1 LSDIIKEMEKHLNNI
16 DAMKEN
22 IKKDIETLFK
32 KLNIKNFVSS
42 PGNTV
47 DVLIFAITER
57 VIKKYI
63 KPTLKES
70 QEYVKRALSSKSEKE
85 L

>member
-1 LSDIIKEMEKHLNNI
+1 MSDVLKQMETHLDNI
-16 DAMKEN
+16 DAMKDN
-22 IKKDIETLFK
+22 IKTDIETLFK

-57 VIKKYI
+57 IIKKYI

-70 QEYVKRALSSKSEKE
+70 QRYVKNVLNEGSKE